1 MGERSQSK
9 PAGSRAWA
17 AASATGAEGESGGLD
32 ALATEIRALRQEIRD
47 LRVLVLQLAS
57 APASPAAAAPGAG
70 PGPTTSQP
78 ANPLARRQAEQLA
91 SAVQQRQA
99 LGGDPEQDT
108 ELDLLIDR
116 LHDLALEAQP

>member
-17 AASATGAEGESGGLD
+17 AASATGAEGEPGGLD

-57 APASPAAAAPGAG
+57 APVSPATAHGSG
-70 PGPTTSQP
+70 PGPSTSQP

>member
-9 PAGSRAWA
+9 AAGSRAWA

-57 APASPAAAAPGAG
+57 APASPAAAPGSS
-70 PGPTTSQP
+70 PGPTTHQP
-78 ANPLARRQAEQLA
+78 VNPLARRQAEQLA

-99 LGGDPEQDT
+99 LGGDPGQDT

-116 LHDLALEAQP
+116 LHDLALEAQS

>member
-57 APASPAAAAPGAG
+57 PAAAASGAG
-70 PGPTTSQP
+70 PGPSTSQP

-99 LGGDPEQDT
+99 LGGDPEEDT